1 MKLYDWLE
9 LIVLRGQ
16 ARIGEYLAFSIVIRF
31 GFIITEIYV
40 VERSSGRKGRQ
51 KGTMLREDMGT
62 RFRLKR

>member
-40 VERSSGRKGRQ
+40 VERSSGR
-51 KGTMLREDMGT
+51 
-62 RFRLKR
+62 